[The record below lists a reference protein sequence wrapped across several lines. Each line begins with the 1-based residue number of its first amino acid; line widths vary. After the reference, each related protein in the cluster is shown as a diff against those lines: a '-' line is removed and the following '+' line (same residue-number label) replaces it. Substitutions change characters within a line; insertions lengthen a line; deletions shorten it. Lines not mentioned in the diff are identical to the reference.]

1 MSTTWETIEERERHV
16 RGSRTTSAMARA
28 EEQVPEGKTLKEA
41 FAQRPFINGEDLR
54 SITRQSYER
63 PVISLYLSFSPERLV
78 RADRPVFLSIVS
90 SLRHQA
96 LDARQAYIDS
106 LPHAQRL
113 GVPEDLHE
121 LQEFLEEYEPTGA
134 RALVMFKSGTQLN
147 RVMPL
152 PVRVADSLTID
163 ADAFVEPL
171 EAIMEE
177 QHRLLVLDVA
187 MDKTTFSI
195 YELGYE
201 ERIQSVSEDLPRE
214 SNDAFR
220 ADKEERHRQMHVIWQ
235 FKAAAQLAD
244 RLFRE
249 RDCDLLALIGEDIVV
264 REFEEYLP
272 KALHERIFTRLS
284 LSSEDGP
291 NQRRSALEAALAEQ
305 RKREEDAELG
315 ELGFYKGHDR
325 LAAGLEMVL
334 GAANLFLMRRLFVS
348 SELAV
353 PGYVCRNHH
362 YLSLAPG
369 SCPFDNQVLLDAGDV
384 IDELIEIARLHGVD
398 VMIVE
403 QRQDLLAPYQQIA
416 AVLVTAAPLDQL
428 RAVSVTSA

>member
-1 MSTTWETIEERERHV
+1 MSTTWETIEERERRV
-16 RGSRTTSAMARA
+16 RGTRTTSAMARA
-28 EEQVPEGKTLKEA
+28 EEQVPEGKTLQEA
-41 FAQRPFINGEDLR
+41 FAQRPFINREDIR

-78 RADRPVFLSIVS
+78 RADRPIFLSIFS

-96 LDARQAYIDS
+96 LDGRKPYIDS

-121 LQEFLEEYEPTGA
+121 VQEFLEQYVPAGA
-134 RALVMFKSGTQLN
+134 RALVIFKSGTQLN

-152 PVRVADSLTID
+152 PVRAADSLTID

-177 QHRLLVLDVA
+177 QHRLLILDVSLGT
-187 MDKTTFSI
+187 TTFSI

-214 SNDAFR
+214 STDEFR

-249 RDCDLLALIGEDIVV
+249 RGCDLAALIGEDIVV
-264 REFEEYLP
+264 KEFEDYLP
-272 KALHERIFTRLS
+272 KALHERIFARLA
-284 LSSEDGP
+284 LSPEDGP
-291 NQRRSALEAALAEQ
+291 NERRSALEGALVEQ
-305 RKREEDAELG
+305 RKREEETELG
-315 ELGFYKGHDR
+315 ELGFFRGHDR
-325 LAAGLEMVL
+325 LAAGLEMVIT
-334 GAANLFLMRRLFVS
+334 AANLFLMRRLFVS
-348 SELAV
+348 KELAV

-362 YLSLAPG
+362 YLSLTAG
-369 SCPFDNQVLLDAGDV
+369 ACPFDGQALLDAEDV
-384 IDELIEIARLHGVD
+384 IDELIEIARLHGVE

-403 QRQDLLAPYQQIA
+403 QRQDLLAPYQGIA
-416 AVLVTAAPLDQL
+416 AILVTATPVDQL
-428 RAVSVTSA
+428 RAVAVTSS

>member
-1 MSTTWETIEERERHV
+1 
-16 RGSRTTSAMARA
+16 
-28 EEQVPEGKTLKEA
+28 VPEGKTLREA
-41 FAQRPFINGEDLR
+41 FAQRPFINREDLR
-54 SITRQSYER
+54 SITRQAYER
-63 PVISLYLSFSPERLV
+63 PVISLYLKFSPDRLV
-78 RADRPVFLSIVS
+78 RAGRPVFLSIFS

-96 LDARQAYIDS
+96 LDAQKTFIDS

-113 GVPEDLHE
+113 GVPEDLRE
-121 LQEFLEEYEPTGA
+121 VQDFLEGYEPAGE
-134 RALVMFKSGTQLN
+134 RALVIFKSGIQLN

-163 ADAFVEPL
+163 ADGFIEPL
-171 EAIMEE
+171 EAIFEE

-187 MDKTTFSI
+187 MDKTTFST

-201 ERIQSVSEDLPRE
+201 QRIQSVTEDLPRE
-214 SNDAFR
+214 SS
-220 ADKEERHRQMHVIWQ
+220 ADKEERHREMHVIWQ

-249 RDCDLLALIGEDIVV
+249 RNCDLLALIGEDIVV

-272 KALHERIFTRLS
+272 KALHERIFARLS
-284 LSSEDGP
+284 VSPDDGP
-291 NQRRSALEAALAEQ
+291 NQRRSALESALADQ
-305 RKREEDAELG
+305 RKREEEAELG
-315 ELGFYKGHDR
+315 ELGFYQGHDR
-325 LAAGLEMVL
+325 LAAGPDMVL

-348 SELAV
+348 SELAG

-369 SCPFDNQVLLDAGDV
+369 SCPFDNQVLLDAEDV

-398 VMIVE
+398 VMIVD
-403 QRQDLLAPYQQIA
+403 QRQDLLAPYHQIA

-428 RAVSVTSA
+428 RTVSVTSA

>member
-1 MSTTWETIEERERHV
+1 MSTTWETIEERERRV
-16 RGSRTTSAMARA
+16 RATRTTSAMARA
-28 EEQVPEGKTLKEA
+28 EEQVPEGKTLRDA
-41 FAQRPFINGEDLR
+41 FAQRPFINREDLR

-63 PVISLYLSFSPERLV
+63 PVITLYLSFSPERLV
-78 RADRPVFLSIVS
+78 RADRPVFLSIFS
-90 SLRHQA
+90 SLRHEA
-96 LDARQAYIDS
+96 LEARKPYIDS

-113 GVPEDLHE
+113 GVPEDLHGM
-121 LQEFLEEYEPTGA
+121 QEFLEQYEPAGA
-134 RALVMFKSGTQLN
+134 RGLVMLKSGTQLN

-177 QHRLLVLDVA
+177 QRRLLVLNVS
-187 MDKTTFSI
+187 MEKTTFSI

-201 ERIQSVSEDLPRE
+201 ERIQSVSEDLPRG
-214 SNDAFR
+214 STDAFR
-220 ADKEERHRQMHVIWQ
+220 ADKEERHRHTHVIWQ

-249 RDCDLLALIGEDIVV
+249 RGCDLVALIGEDIVV
-264 REFEEYLP
+264 KEFEDYLP
-272 KALHERIFTRLS
+272 KALHERIVARLP
-284 LSSEDGP
+284 LSPEDGP
-291 NQRRSALEAALAEQ
+291 NQRRAALDGALAEQ
-305 RKREEDAELG
+305 RKREEEAELG
-315 ELGFYKGHDR
+315 ELGFYQGHDR
-325 LAAGLEMVL
+325 LASGLEMVIS
-334 GAANLFLMRRLFVS
+334 AANLFLMRRLFVS
-348 SELAV
+348 NELAV

-369 SCPFDNQVLLDAGDV
+369 SCPFDNQALLDAEDV

-403 QRQDLLAPYQQIA
+403 QRQDLLAAYGGIA
-416 AVLVTAAPLDQL
+416 AILVTAAPLDQL
-428 RAVSVTSA
+428 RTVSLTSS

>member
-1 MSTTWETIEERERHV
+1 MSTTWESIEERERHV
-16 RGSRTTSAMARA
+16 RGSRTTSVMARA

-41 FAQRPFINGEDLR
+41 FADRPFISREDLR
-54 SITRQSYER
+54 RIARQSYER
-63 PVISLYLSFSPERLV
+63 PVISLYLNFSPERLV
-78 RADRPVFLSIVS
+78 RADRPVFLSIFS

-96 LDARQAYIDS
+96 LDVRKGYIDS

-121 LQEFLEEYEPTGA
+121 VQEFLEGYEPTGE
-134 RALVMFKSGTQLN
+134 RALLVFKSGTQLN

-163 ADAFVEPL
+163 GDAFVEPL
-171 EAIMEE
+171 EAIVEE

-187 MDKTTFSI
+187 LDRTAFSI

-201 ERIQSVSEDLPRE
+201 EKLQTVSEDLPRE
-214 SNDAFR
+214 YEDAFR
-220 ADKEERHRQMHVIWQ
+220 AAKEERHRQTHIIWQ

-249 RDCDLLALIGEDIVV
+249 RGCDLVALIGEDIVV
-264 REFEEYLP
+264 KEFEEYLS
-272 KALHERIFTRLS
+272 KALHERTFARLR
-284 LSSEDGP
+284 LDRDARP
-291 NQRRSALEAALAEQ
+291 NQRRAAIDGALAEQ
-305 RKREEDAELG
+305 RKREEETEIG
-315 ELGFYKGHDR
+315 ELGFFRGHDR
-325 LAAGLEMVL
+325 LASGLEMVL
-334 GAANLFLMRRLFVS
+334 GAANLFLMRRLFIS

-362 YLSLAPG
+362 YLSLTAG
-369 SCPFDNQVLLDAGDV
+369 ACPFDNQPLLDSEDV
-384 IDELIEIARLHGVD
+384 IDELIEFARLHGVD

-403 QRQDLLAPYQQIA
+403 QRQDLLAPYQGIA
-416 AVLVTAAPLDQL
+416 AVLVTAAPVEQL
-428 RAVSVTSA
+428 RAVSVTSP